1 MPAVDFGTRR
11 ASGYQTEPEDEDGDM
26 AKFLILIY
34 GDEHRWDTAS
44 ETEMAQI
51 DAGHAALRNAA
62 GAAVLAAGQL
72 SESAAAA
79 SLRAGSEG
87 ALVTDGPFVESKE
100 ALGGFYLIEA
110 ADRDEAVALVSGL
123 AEVTHDHSGVVVH
136 PLVA

>member
-1 MPAVDFGTRR
+1 
-11 ASGYQTEPEDEDGDM
+11 M

-34 GDEHRWDTAS
+34 GDERRWDTAS
-44 ETEMAQI
+44 EAEMAQI
-51 DAGHAALRNAA
+51 DAGHTALQNAA

-100 ALGGFYLIEA
+100 AVGGFYLIEA
-110 ADRDEAVALVSGL
+110 ADRGEAVALVSGL
-123 AEVTHDHSGVVVH
+123 AEITHDHSGVVVY